1 MQARNSDTPVVYD
14 WRHLLANG
22 LYKSGVLGALRRLSQ
37 YWEVS
42 FEDGAERLRKVQRSK
57 YVVLGYHNV
66 GSRGLPLYSRL
77 PRSVFAEQMRYIKQN
92 YRVLSLRQM
101 LAELENPAGQ
111 GQGVVVTFDDGYVG
125 TYREAF
131 PVLKQYGIPA
141 SIYLAAGAIESG
153 EVPWYDRIFLQIQR
167 APAEM
172 TVHLDTERVLQ
183 LTTFASRV
191 DAATEIVLYLRT
203 RQDEER
209 RSWCKWLDE
218 RIPLPEAELQGSM
231 MNWEQIREML
241 SAGISFGC
249 HTMTHPVLSRLTPD
263 SVQREVAE
271 SKFLIENRLDV
282 HVEDFAFPFGKARDC
297 GTVGAQE
304 LSQLGIKTA
313 MTTIVG
319 VNERGANHF
328 RLRRMVQG
336 DECSIAM
343 FAYRL
348 QRLFFRPEDEE
359 INTASRS
366 APAN

>member
-1 MQARNSDTPVVYD
+1 MQARTDDTAVLRD

-22 LYKSGVLGALRRLSQ
+22 LYKSGALGAFRRLSR

-42 FEDGAERLRKVQRSK
+42 FSDGGERLRKVQRSK

-77 PRSVFAEQMRYIKQN
+77 PKPVFAEQMRYIRQN
-92 YRVLSLRQM
+92 YRILSLRQM
-101 LAELENPAGQ
+101 LAELANPAAQ
-111 GQGVVVTFDDGYVG
+111 DQGVVVTFDDGYVG
-125 TYREAF
+125 TYCEAF
-131 PVLKQYGIPA
+131 PVLKEYGIPA
-141 SIYLAAGAIESG
+141 SVYLTAGAIESG
-153 EVPWYDRIFLQIQR
+153 KVPWYDRIFLQIQR
-167 APAEM
+167 GPAEL
-172 TVHLDTERVLQ
+172 TVHLDTEKILR

-209 RSWCKWLDE
+209 RIWCKWLDE
-218 RIPLPEAELQGSM
+218 QIPLPEAELQGAM

-241 SAGISFGC
+241 GAGISFGC

-263 SVQREVAE
+263 SVQREVAD
-271 SKFLIENRLDV
+271 SKLLIEKRLNIE
-282 HVEDFAFPFGKARDC
+282 VEDFAFPFGKVRDC
-297 GTVGAQE
+297 GTVGAKE
-304 LSQLGIKTA
+304 LAQLGIKTA

-319 VNERGANHF
+319 VNEPGANPF

-336 DECSIAM
+336 DEPSIAM

-359 INTASRS
+359 VNSASRS

>member
-1 MQARNSDTPVVYD
+1 MQARNGDTTVLHD

-22 LYKSGVLGALRRLSQ
+22 LYKSGALGALRRLSQ

-77 PRSVFAEQMRYIKQN
+77 PRPVFAAQMRYIRQN

-101 LAELENPAGQ
+101 LAELENPAVQ
-111 GQGVVVTFDDGYVG
+111 NQGVVVTFDDGYVG
-125 TYREAF
+125 TYCEAF
-131 PVLKQYGIPA
+131 PVLKEYGIPA
-141 SIYLAAGAIESG
+141 SVYLTAGAIESG
-153 EVPWYDRIFLQIQR
+153 KVPWYDRIFLQIQR
-167 APAEM
+167 APQGM
-172 TVHLDTERVLQ
+172 TVHLDTEKILQ

-203 RQDEER
+203 RQDEQR

-218 RIPLPEAELQGSM
+218 RIPLPEAELRGSM
-231 MNWEQIREML
+231 LNWEQIREML
-241 SAGISFGC
+241 SAGICFGC
-249 HTMTHPVLSRLTPD
+249 HTMTHPVLSRLAPD
-263 SVQREVAE
+263 SVQREVAD
-271 SKFLIENRLDV
+271 SKSLIENRLDV
-282 HVEDFAFPFGKARDC
+282 DVEDFAFPFGKARDC

-319 VNERGANHF
+319 VNEPGANRF

-336 DECSIAM
+336 DESSIAM

-359 INTASRS
+359 INSASRS
-366 APAN
+366 ASAN